1 MRPLAG
7 IAFLAALCSPSAHAL
22 QHAPKPQLP
31 RGIVTGT
38 ISCADTNSPAR
49 LARIALLPADSQ
61 SGQTFIVQS
70 DLEGRFAIGRVPE
83 GVYYVS
89 VTFNGYLDPFSRFA
103 ARDLKGISPE
113 EKKQLDAQ
121 AIRVSVA
128 ADQAAS
134 IAVRLERAAVM
145 EGTVLYDDGSPAIGL
160 QIAIR
165 PQQDQADKKTPEE
178 AVGILMAMTEALQRI
193 TDDHG
198 HFRALGLAPGKYL
211 VSTMVS
217 TASAAAPS
225 ANPVTDAVKFSPQGA
240 LVIYY
245 GDTTRKSTAK
255 PVKIE
260 GGESVPGI
268 DITIPLSKLH
278 SIHGQVLLKRTGQPP
293 AMASLQ
299 LLYADSREFART
311 AVAINGEFA
320 LDYVPEGSYILQ
332 AAASA
337 DPVPAVDQENGDLV
351 VSGSLGFFVSAG
363 DFDSTSSFKQDSS
376 AETPLDVHGEV
387 AEVTLYVPDPAAKK
401 PGVPSSAA
409 FFPGITVG
417 PPQ

>member
-1 MRPLAG
+1 MRLIPG
-7 IAFLAALCSPSAHAL
+7 IVLFAIACTASSSSQEQRAAKSRP
-22 QHAPKPQLP
+22 P
-31 RGIVTGT
+31 RGVITGT
-38 ISCADTNSPAR
+38 IYCADTNTPAR
-49 LARIALLPADSQ
+49 LAHVTLLPATNQ
-61 SGQTFIVQS
+61 SGQTFMAQS

-83 GVYYVS
+83 GTYYVS
-89 VTFNGYLDPFSRFA
+89 AKLDGYLDPFPRPG
-103 ARDLKGISPE
+103 ARGLNGMSSD

-128 ADQAAS
+128 ADQTAS

-160 QIAIR
+160 QITIH
-165 PQQDQADKKTPEE
+165 PKQDQVEKKVPEE
-178 AVGILMAMTEALQRI
+178 GVAILMAMTEAFQRV

-198 HFRALGLAPGKYL
+198 HFRALGLAPGEYL

-217 TASAAAPS
+217 TASGAAPP
-225 ANPVTDAVKFSPQGA
+225 ANPIADAVKFSQSGG
-240 LVIYY
+240 LTIYY
-245 GDTTRKSTAK
+245 GDTPRKSNAK

-278 SIHGQVLLKRTGQPP
+278 SIQGQVLLKRTGQPP

-299 LLYADSREFART
+299 LLYADSHEFART
-311 AVAINGEFA
+311 AVAVNGEFA

-332 AAASA
+332 ASAST
-337 DPVPAVDQENGDLV
+337 DPVPAMDQDTGDLV
-351 VSGSLGFFVSAG
+351 VSGSLGFFVATG
-363 DFDSTSSFKQDSS
+363 DFDIPSNFKQDSS

-387 AEVTLYVPDPAAKK
+387 AAVTIYVPDPAAKK
-401 PGVPSSAA
+401 PATASMPY
-409 FFPGITVG
+409 PTVSVQ
-417 PPQ
+417 PPQQ